1 MKTETK
7 DGYYDSIAAGYD
19 ELHKEEQEKKLRSV
33 KQFIKPKKT
42 DRLLDVGCGTGVS
55 TQFDCVCYGIDPSE
69 ELLKIAGRKFPDK
82 TFMLG
87 SAEKLPF
94 EAAYFDY
101 IISLT
106 AAQNFT
112 NLEKAVSEINRVA
125 KPGCKIAIS
134 ILKKS
139 PKAKGLR
146 SQLKNYECVEEDKDL
161 IFVNL

>member
-1 MKTETK
+1 MVSLK
-7 DGYYDSIAAGYD
+7 DEYYDSISAGYD
-19 ELHKEEQEKKLRSV
+19 ELHKEEQEKKLAIIKRYL
-33 KQFIKPKKT
+33 KPKNT
-42 DRLLDVGCGTGVS
+42 DKLLDIGCGTSIS

-69 ELLKIAGRKFPDK
+69 ELLKIAGRKFPGK
-82 TFMLG
+82 TFVLG

-94 EAAYFDY
+94 DNVYFDY

-112 NLEKAVSEINRVA
+112 DLKKAVSEINRVA

-139 PKAKGLR
+139 PKAKELR

-161 IFVNL
+161 IFVNDS